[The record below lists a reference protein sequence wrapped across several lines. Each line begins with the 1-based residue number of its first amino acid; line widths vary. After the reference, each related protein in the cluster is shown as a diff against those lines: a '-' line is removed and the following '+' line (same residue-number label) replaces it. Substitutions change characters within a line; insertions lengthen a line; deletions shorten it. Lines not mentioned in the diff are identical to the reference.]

1 MKKIFCG
8 LLTIAA
14 FCSAALAENSTVIW
28 HVDAQKALKAAA
40 TQNKQILV
48 LITGSTW
55 CGPCMNLERNVL
67 KSKEF
72 ADFAGKNLILLKADI
87 PRRGIPQG
95 PTPQRTV
102 LDMVKH
108 QGGVPSVYLLNS
120 KGKVLENVSGF
131 GGGNTENY
139 LKRFKK
145 LERKK

>member
-40 TQNKQILV
+40 AQNKQILV
-48 LITGSTW
+48 LITGATW

>member
-28 HVDAQKALKAAA
+28 HIDAQKALKAAA
-40 TQNKQILV
+40 AQNKQILV

-72 ADFAGKNLILLKADI
+72 AAFAGKNLILLKADI

-145 LERKK
+145 LEGKK